1 MEDHSRPV
9 TVHSSLGSSNSMD
22 SRKDVPAQ
30 VLFMDSHDLP
40 PRTDTH
46 PPPPGYYQ
54 VATPKSPHE
63 LILDDQIVGLA
74 GHGDC
79 DDGSGSSLLG
89 RLAGESEET
98 ERLKYETAKSEI
110 LEKLHLQ
117 TLISHKEAQRI
128 DREIK
133 RVDAQMSLLHTL
145 HDDKELLSKIE
156 AHHERLNDK
165 AKRQLSEADA
175 IANSSGYLA
184 DHSSQVSFANY
195 SLNSPLSAG
204 STIPTHHY
212 QTRSKS
218 NGNVTEVPHLRPANS
233 AIIDLRLAGSKS
245 IPSMT
250 SYDPSSDVHAFKP
263 NQMNLHHRRN
273 YSSTCL
279 TSNSGVVGRTENN
292 EAIFRRYDG
301 ILVVINC
308 SFCTRTGFTSAQGIV
323 NHVRL
328 KHGKTYSSQPL
339 AVLNNQKILE
349 DSKQDPKVLGKFKE
363 LEMDPFKEYLPSEVA
378 IPFSA
383 PKTGHREPSPKDTG
397 MKSGHGS
404 DKDDGLRVT
413 KHLEKLY
420 NKEDF
425 KDLVEMVKDASKDL
439 EEVLKQPSPENSD
452 SEETE
457 NIKKMGSESD
467 CIAGSPVTDETPSS
481 SSSFKPESIHPSSS
495 SSSQVRIENNQEA
508 STPTASTS
516 LRETIAHRK
525 NQRKRKSE
533 EEELERDLKER
544 NRPAEKKARPDV
556 LALQNVPEHDKRS
569 SHYNLRA
576 KSKLRSHSNFL

>member
-1 MEDHSRPV
+1 MGDQNRPV
-9 TVHSSLGSSNSMD
+9 TLHKSLGSSSNMESG
-22 SRKDVPAQ
+22 KEVPNQ
-30 VLFMDSHDLP
+30 VIFMDTHDLP

-46 PPPPGYYQ
+46 TTSSGYYQ

-63 LILDDQIVGLA
+63 LISDEQDM
-74 GHGDC
+74 GHGSLHNRG
-79 DDGSGSSLLG
+79 DDGCGSSVLE
-89 RLAGESEET
+89 RLVGESEET

-117 TLISHKEAQRI
+117 TLISHKETQRI
-128 DREIK
+128 EREIK
-133 RVDAQMSLLHTL
+133 RVGAQMKLLQTL

-156 AHHERLNDK
+156 EHHERLNNK
-165 AKRQLSEADA
+165 AKRQILGADT
-175 IANSSGYLA
+175 IASSSGYVA
-184 DHSSQVSFANY
+184 DSSSMSSFANY
-195 SLNSPLSAG
+195 SMNSPLSAG

-212 QTRSKS
+212 HTRSKS
-218 NGNVTEVPHLRPANS
+218 SGNVAEVPHLRPANS

-245 IPSMT
+245 IPSGFD
-250 SYDPSSDVHAFKP
+250 SNPDVHAFRP

-279 TSNSGVVGRTENN
+279 TSNSGVVGKTENN

-301 ILVVINC
+301 ILVIINC
-308 SFCTRTGFTSAQGIV
+308 SFCTRSGFTSAQGIV

-349 DSKQDPKVLGKFKE
+349 DSKQDPKVLEKFKE
-363 LEMDPFKEYLPSEVA
+363 LGMDPLKEYLPSEIA

-383 PKTGHREPSPKDTG
+383 PKASHREPSPKDT
-397 MKSGHGS
+397 SVRSEHPP
-404 DKDDGLRVT
+404 DKVRKPHAT

-439 EEVLKQPSPENSD
+439 EEVLKQPSPEISD
-452 SEETE
+452 GEEVEDAKRLESEA
-457 NIKKMGSESD
+457 D
-467 CIAGSPVTDETPSS
+467 CVGASPAAGETPSS
-481 SSSFKPESIHPSSS
+481 DSSFKPGSVHS
-495 SSSQVRIENNQEA
+495 SSSQVKIESNGDV
-508 STPTASTS
+508 STPAPSPPMK
-516 LRETIAHRK
+516 ETIALRK
-525 NQRKRKSE
+525 SQRKRKAPE
-533 EEELERDLKER
+533 RELEKDLKER
-544 NRPAEKKARPDV
+544 QRPAEKKVRPDV
-556 LALQNVPEHDKRS
+556 LALQTVPEHEKRS

-576 KSKLRSHSNFL
+576 KSKLRSNHNFL

>member
-1 MEDHSRPV
+1 MEDQNRRV
-9 TVHSSLGSSNSMD
+9 TLHKSLGSSNNMESG
-22 SRKDVPAQ
+22 KEVPTQ
-30 VLFMDSHDLP
+30 VIFMDTHDLP

-46 PPPPGYYQ
+46 TTSSGYYQ

-63 LILDDQIVGLA
+63 LILDDMALA
-74 GHGDC
+74 GHGSLHNRGE
-79 DDGSGSSLLG
+79 DGCGSSVLG

-117 TLISHKEAQRI
+117 TLISHKETQRI
-128 DREIK
+128 EREIK
-133 RVDAQMSLLHTL
+133 RVDAQMKLLETL

-156 AHHERLNDK
+156 EHHERLNNK
-165 AKRQLSEADA
+165 VKRQMSGADA
-175 IANSSGYLA
+175 IASSAGYVA
-184 DHSSQVSFANY
+184 DSSSMSSFANY
-195 SLNSPLSAG
+195 SMNSPLSAG
-204 STIPTHHY
+204 STMPTHHY
-212 QTRSKS
+212 HTRSKS
-218 NGNVTEVPHLRPANS
+218 SGNVAEVPHLRPANS
-233 AIIDLRLAGSKS
+233 AIIDLRLAGTKS
-245 IPSMT
+245 IPSMI
-250 SYDPSSDVHAFKP
+250 SFDPNPDVHVFRP

-279 TSNSGVVGRTENN
+279 TSNSGVVGKTENN

-308 SFCTRTGFTSAQGIV
+308 SFCTRSGFTSAQGIV

-339 AVLNNQKILE
+339 AVLNNQKLLE
-349 DSKQDPKVLGKFKE
+349 DSKQDPKVLEKFKE
-363 LEMDPFKEYLPSEVA
+363 MGMDPLKEYLPSEIA

-383 PKTGHREPSPKDTG
+383 SKASHREPSPKDTSI
-397 MKSGHGS
+397 KSEHAP
-404 DKDDGLRVT
+404 DKVNKPRAT

-452 SEETE
+452 SEEVE
-457 NIKKMGSESD
+457 NTKKIELQAD
-467 CIAGSPVTDETPSS
+467 CVDASPAAGETPSS
-481 SSSFKPESIHPSSS
+481 DSSFKPESVHS
-495 SSSQVRIENNQEA
+495 SSSQVKIENNEEV
-508 STPTASTS
+508 STS
-516 LRETIAHRK
+516 TETPPIKETMTLRK
-525 NQRKRKSE
+525 SQRKRKDGE
-533 EEELERDLKER
+533 RELAKDLKER
-544 NRPAEKKARPDV
+544 QRPAEKKVRPDV
-556 LALQNVPEHDKRS
+556 LALQTVPDHEKRS

-576 KSKLRSHSNFL
+576 KSKLRSNSHFL